1 MSMKKA
7 ILNDK
12 MYNLISKEE
21 FFSKKD
27 YYNSISSVAIEEEMI
42 VDGERVTVG
51 LPITQSKNV
60 TGAYSEED
68 SPLIFFTNK
77 DENYDKYICQD
88 SNVID
93 FSNID
98 NMSQYYENYIKYN
111 DAEREIITNTINQS
125 KPVIKEDD
133 SPLLKITKQTIC
145 DKNIDMDKYA
155 DRFEQYNNDKR
166 LVSSSKKDITMK
178 KASMMLDKLDVD
190 TYVITTNKEGD
201 IPNPMPGPL
210 IRKVSGEGEE
220 LTVDELIKLLKGEEE

>member
-42 VDGERVTVG
+42 IDGERVTVG
-51 LPITQSKNV
+51 MPVTQSKNV
-60 TGAYSEED
+60 TGAYSEEG

-77 DENYDKYICQD
+77 DESYDKYICQD

-98 NMSQYYENYIKYN
+98 NMSQYYENCIKYN